1 MMDSSTEV
9 LLDQIHRLL
18 TTDQITALAPDASS
32 LKAGRDLGTPRKW
45 QGVGGDAEVLWGL
58 AMGSGKDPYQTRVS
72 LADFASKCSCPSRKF
87 PCKHAIGLMFMAAIT
102 PAVLTETER
111 PPWVTEWLESRAAR
125 DQKAAVR
132 AEEKTTKPI
141 DEKAAAKRRI
151 QREGRVHEGVALL
164 QQTLLDLTREG
175 LASGAARDA
184 AAWENLAK
192 RMIDAQAPGLAG
204 TLRHIADRILRDP
217 QVDTELPFELGRL
230 HLLLQ
235 AVISADSHD
244 QSTRAELL
252 AQIGGRL
259 SESTQAG
266 SIEDQWFV
274 ANRQV
279 EERDRLITSSTWM
292 FGRESYRWAKIL
304 RFAPVP
310 QTIAEPWPLGATVSA
325 TLHFQ
330 PGLYPMRATGEG
342 ISDWSPIPEP
352 REQDFG
358 NLLERFA
365 SALATNPFIRVLP
378 FFMPLRPGEL
388 SKSLVDST
396 GASLPWICN
405 AAQALRVECVC
416 GGAITPMCGEWD
428 GRHLRLL
435 SIRDGDAWTPLTSQQ
450 P

>member
-1 MMDSSTEV
+1 MMDSFVGV
-9 LLDQIHRLL
+9 LLDPFHRVL
-18 TTDQITALAPDASS
+18 TTDQITAFAPDAPS

-45 QGVGGDAEVLWGL
+45 QGVGGDPEVLWGL

-87 PCKHAIGLMFMAAIT
+87 PCKHAIGLMFMAATT
-102 PAVLTETER
+102 PAALTATER
-111 PPWVTEWLESRAAR
+111 PTWVTEWLESRAAR

-141 DEKAAAKRRI
+141 DEKAAAKRRV
-151 QREGRVHEGVALL
+151 QREGRVNEGVALL

-217 QVDTELPFELGRL
+217 QVDTELPLELGRL

-235 AVISADSHD
+235 AIMSADPHD
-244 QSTRAELL
+244 ESTRAELL
-252 AQIGGRL
+252 GQIGGRI
-259 SESTQAG
+259 SEPIEAE
-266 SIEDQWFV
+266 SIDDEWFV
-274 ANRQV
+274 ASRQV

-292 FGRESYRWAKIL
+292 LGRKSHRWAKVL

-310 QTIAEPWPLGATVSA
+310 QTISEPSPLGSTIHA

-330 PGLYPMRATGEG
+330 PGLYPLRAMGEG
-342 ISDWSPIPEP
+342 TSGGSPIPEP
-352 REQDFG
+352 QEQDFE

-365 SALATNPFIRVLP
+365 SALATNPFLRVLP
-378 FFMPLRPGEL
+378 FFMPLRPGEN
-388 SKSLVDST
+388 SKLLVDST
-396 GASLPWICN
+396 GATLPWI
-405 AAQALRVECVC
+405 ATADQALRVECIS
-416 GGAITPMCGEWD
+416 GGDLTPMCGEWD
-428 GRHLRLL
+428 GRHIRLL
-435 SIRDGDAWTPLTSQQ
+435 SIRDGDAWIPLTSQQ